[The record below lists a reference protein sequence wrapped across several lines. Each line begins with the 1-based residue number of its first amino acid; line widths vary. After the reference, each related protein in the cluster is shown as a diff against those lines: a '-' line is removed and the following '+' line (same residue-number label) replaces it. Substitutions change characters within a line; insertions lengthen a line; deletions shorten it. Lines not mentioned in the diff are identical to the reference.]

1 MAQRPIIME
10 KKELSVYDSLRE
22 AVEKCDTKFAESSE
36 VAYCYCRA
44 VLPYKKYL
52 NENLNNVEKKELLED
67 ILKKFEDC
75 AECFKE
81 GDLPLDDLI
90 SSLISEIRRE
100 IKRVTESINSEQ

>member
-1 MAQRPIIME
+1 MWQRPIIME
-10 KKELSVYDSLRE
+10 KKELSAYDSLRE

-44 VLPYKKYL
+44 VLSYKKYL

-81 GDLPLDDLI
+81 GDLPFDDLI
-90 SSLISEIRRE
+90 SSHISEIKKKIE
-100 IKRVTESINSEQ
+100 LLDKKFV